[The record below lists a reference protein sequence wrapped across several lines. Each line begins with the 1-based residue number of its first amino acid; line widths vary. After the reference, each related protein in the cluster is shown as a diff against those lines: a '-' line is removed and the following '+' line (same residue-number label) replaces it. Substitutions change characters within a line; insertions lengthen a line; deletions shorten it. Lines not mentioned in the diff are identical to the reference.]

1 MATVHVYVTPKSGRD
16 EVAGWRGGELLVRVT
31 APPEDG
37 KATAAV
43 CKLLAKSLGVAKS
56 AVRVTRG
63 EISRHKTLE
72 ITGVSDAEVDAAF
85 GERPEALF

>member
-1 MATVHVYVTPKSGRD
+1 MATVHAYVTPKSGRD
-16 EVAGWRGGELLVRVT
+16 EVAGWRGGELSVKVT

-63 EISRHKTLE
+63 DISRHKTLE
-72 ITGVSDAEVDAAF
+72 IAGVSDADVDATF

>member
-1 MATVHVYVTPKSGRD
+1 MS
-16 EVAGWRGGELLVRVT
+16 VRVT

-43 CKLLAKSLGVAKS
+43 CKLLAKSLHVPKS

-63 EISRHKTLE
+63 EVSRHKTLE
-72 ITGVSDAEVDAAF
+72 IEGVDQTALGAAF
-85 GERPEALF
+85 GEPPEGLF